1 MDEEKVFVYLSLNL
15 EQAEESTIP
24 FCMLGSLE
32 GISLRGG
39 ESKRERETREW
50 TLE

>member
-24 FCMLGSLE
+24 FLHVGFP
-32 GISLRGG
+32 
-39 ESKRERETREW
+39 
-50 TLE
+50 